1 MRFEKWKK
9 IHRQTRLGK
18 HKRYNKPM
26 CHVLHLN
33 KDVRIINEISI
44 IRCILSQQH
53 INRRDAK

>member
-1 MRFEKWKK
+1 MKKK

-33 KDVRIINEISI
+33 KDARIINEISI